1 MDRKDA
7 LEQLHTVRDF
17 IRWGMSRFAAA
28 GLYFGHGTDNAL
40 DEAAYLVLHTLHL
53 PPDIAEPYLDTRLT
67 ALEKKAVVDIL
78 TSRIDARLP
87 APYLTHEAWF
97 AGMPFYVDERVLIPR
112 SPLAELIEHGFEPWI
127 EPNRVERV
135 LDLCTG
141 GGCIA
146 IACAEYLPHVEVD
159 AVDISEA
166 ALAVTAINIEKHGM
180 AGRVHAVQSDLF
192 QNLSGRKYD
201 IIVSNPPYVDA
212 EDMAA
217 LPPEYRHEPQMAL
230 AAGEDGLDLALRILQ
245 EASLH
250 LTRDGILIV
259 EVGNSWHALA
269 ERLPEVPFTWLEFEH
284 GGHGVFLLT
293 AEQVRE
299 YRSLFRLVRQ

>member
-7 LEQLHTVRDF
+7 LDKLQTVRDF
-17 IRWGMSRFAAA
+17 IRWGTSRFAAA
-28 GLYFGHGTDNAL
+28 DLHFGHGTDNAL

-67 ALEKKAVVDIL
+67 ELEKKGIL
-78 TSRIDARLP
+78 EILLTRIDARLP

-97 AGMPFYVDERVLIPR
+97 AGLSFYVDQRVLIPR
-112 SPLAELIEHGFEPWI
+112 SPIAELIEQGFQPWI
-127 EPNRVERV
+127 EPNQVERV

-146 IACAEYLPHVEVD
+146 IACAEYLPHVQVD
-159 AVDISEA
+159 AVDISED
-166 ALAVTAINIEKHGM
+166 ALAVTALNIEKHAM
-180 AGRVHAVQSDLF
+180 QERVHAVQSDLF
-192 QNLSGRKYD
+192 QSLGGRKYD

-217 LPPEYRHEPQMAL
+217 LPPEYRHEPRLAL
-230 AAGEDGLDLALRILQ
+230 AAGDDGLDLVLRILQ

-269 ERLPEVPFTWLEFEH
+269 ERLPEVPFTWLEFER

-299 YRSLFRLVRQ
+299 YRSLFRLVR

>member
-7 LEQLHTVRDF
+7 LDKLQTVRDF
-17 IRWGMSRFAAA
+17 IRWGTSRFAAA
-28 GLYFGHGTDNAL
+28 DLHFGHGTDNAL

-67 ALEKKAVVDIL
+67 ELEKKGIL
-78 TSRIDARLP
+78 EILLTRIDARLP

-97 AGMPFYVDERVLIPR
+97 AGLSFYVDQRVLIPR
-112 SPLAELIEHGFEPWI
+112 SPIAELIEQGFQPWI
-127 EPNRVERV
+127 EPNQVARV

-146 IACAEYLPHVEVD
+146 IACAEYLPHVQVD
-159 AVDISEA
+159 AVDISED
-166 ALAVTAINIEKHGM
+166 ALAVTALNIEKHAM
-180 AGRVHAVQSDLF
+180 QERVHAVQSDLF
-192 QNLSGRKYD
+192 QNLGGRKYD

-217 LPPEYRHEPQMAL
+217 LPPEYRHEPRLAL
-230 AAGEDGLDLALRILQ
+230 AAGDDGLDLVLRILQ

-269 ERLPEVPFTWLEFEH
+269 ERLPEVPFTWLEFER

-299 YRSLFRLVRQ
+299 YRSLFRLVR

>member
-1 MDRKDA
+1 MERQDA
-7 LEQLHTVRDF
+7 MARLQTVRDF

-28 GLYFGHGTDNAL
+28 GLHFGHGTDNAL
-40 DEAAYLVLHTLHL
+40 DEAAYLVLHALHL

-67 ALEKKAVVDIL
+67 EAEKKTVMDIL
-78 TSRIDARLP
+78 SRRIDERLP
-87 APYLTHEAWF
+87 APYLTREAWF
-97 AGMPFYVDERVLIPR
+97 AGMSFYVDERVLVPR
-112 SPLAELIEHGFEPWI
+112 SPIAELIEHGFEPWVD
-127 EPNRVERV
+127 PNRVERV

-141 GGCIA
+141 SGCIA
-146 IACAEYLPHVEVD
+146 IACAEHLPHVEVD
-159 AVDISEA
+159 AVDISAE

-217 LPPEYRHEPQMAL
+217 LPPEYRHEPRLAL

-245 EASLH
+245 EAALH
-250 LTRDGILIV
+250 LNRDGILIV

-269 ERLPEVPFTWLEFEH
+269 ERLPEVPFTWLEFER

-293 AEQVRE
+293 AEQARE
-299 YRSLFRLVRQ
+299 HRSLFWLVR